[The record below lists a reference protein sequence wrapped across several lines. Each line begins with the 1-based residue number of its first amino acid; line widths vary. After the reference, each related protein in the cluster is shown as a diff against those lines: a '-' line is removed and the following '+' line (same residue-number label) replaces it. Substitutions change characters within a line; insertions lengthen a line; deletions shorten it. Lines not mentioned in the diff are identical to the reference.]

1 MAAKPT
7 TNIHES
13 AKRILAI
20 ERKAAKVKK
29 EMDEEK
35 EMFEIFKRSCKH
47 FSSETRFGN
56 PQGTGFHVQHA
67 CNHPE
72 ENGGFCIP
80 ELCPL
85 VFEKSPHK

>member
-56 PQGTGFHVQHA
+56 PQGTGFHVRHA

-72 ENGGFCIP
+72 ENGG
-80 ELCPL
+80 
-85 VFEKSPHK
+85 